1 MKYIPTAWMLRND
14 GVAIPCI
21 QHIYANVNELDET
34 LYAAEWLYKNTT
46 SEKVRKTVLR
56 LILSYGLMLD
66 GKTPIEALKKD
77 IRNKPYV
84 FITEDF
90 IDSISFSI
98 TNYPSGDIP
107 ELSKNVEMML
117 NREFTRTRY
126 GGIYNTLRGNQD
138 LYFRISTDNFEWI
151 DIFRNFIESFDAH
164 IETVTVV
171 RDEESTGDI
180 NTFYKTKSGEFI
192 NKMPLPEFMNADITT
207 NKG

>member
-1 MKYIPTAWMLRND
+1 MLRND

-21 QHIYANVNELDET
+21 QHIYANLNELDET

-46 SEKVRKTVLR
+46 SENTRETVLR

-66 GKTPIEALKKD
+66 GKTPVEALKKD

-98 TNYPSGDIP
+98 TNYPSGDIS

-151 DIFRNFIESFDAH
+151 EIFRSFIENFNRH

-180 NTFYKTKSGEFI
+180 NTFYKTKSDEFI
-192 NKMPLPEFMNADITT
+192 NKMPLSKFMNSDITT
-207 NKG
+207 K

>member
-1 MKYIPTAWMLRND
+1 MEYIPTAWMLRND
-14 GVAIPCI
+14 GVGIPCI
-21 QHIYANVNELDET
+21 QRIYANVNELDET
-34 LYAAEWLYKNTT
+34 LYAAEWLYKNTINKNT
-46 SEKVRKTVLR
+46 RETVLR
-56 LILSYGLMLD
+56 LILSYSLMLD
-66 GKTPIEALKKD
+66 GKTPVEALKKD

-84 FITEDF
+84 FLTEDF

-98 TNYPSGDIP
+98 TKYPSGDIS

-117 NREFTRTRY
+117 NEEFTRTRY
-126 GGIYNTLRGNQD
+126 GGMYNTIRGNQD

-151 DIFRNFIESFDAH
+151 EIFRNFIENFNRH

-192 NKMPLPEFMNADITT
+192 NKMPLSEFMSADITT
-207 NKG
+207 K

>member
-1 MKYIPTAWMLRND
+1 MKYIPTAWMLHND

-46 SEKVRKTVLR
+46 SEKARETVLR
-56 LILSYGLMLD
+56 LILSYSLMLD
-66 GKTPIEALKKD
+66 GKTPVEALKKD

-98 TNYPSGDIP
+98 TKYPSGDIA

-117 NREFTRTRY
+117 NEEFTRTRY
-126 GGIYNTLRGNQD
+126 GGIYNTFRGNQD
-138 LYFRISTDNFEWI
+138 LYFRISADNFEWI
-151 DIFRNFIESFDAH
+151 DIFKNFIENFNGY

-180 NTFYKTKSGEFI
+180 NTFYKTKSGELI
-192 NKMPLPEFMNADITT
+192 NKMPLSEFMNADITT
-207 NKG
+207 K

>member
-21 QHIYANVNELDET
+21 QHIYANENELDET

-46 SEKVRKTVLR
+46 SKKARETVLR
-56 LILSYGLMLD
+56 LITSYGLMLN
-66 GKTPIEALKKD
+66 GKTPVEALKKD

-98 TNYPSGDIP
+98 TNYPSEDIA

-126 GGIYNTLRGNQD
+126 GGIYNTIRGNQD
-138 LYFRISTDNFEWI
+138 LYFRISADNFEWI
-151 DIFRNFIESFDAH
+151 EIFRNFIENFNGH

-180 NTFYKTKSGEFI
+180 NTVYRTKSGEFI
-192 NKMPLPEFMNADITT
+192 NKMPLSEFMNADITT
-207 NKG
+207 K

>member
-1 MKYIPTAWMLRND
+1 MEYIPTAWMLRND
-14 GVAIPCI
+14 GVAIPCV
-21 QHIYANVNELDET
+21 QHIYANLNELDET

-46 SEKVRKTVLR
+46 SEKARETVLR
-56 LILSYGLMLD
+56 LILSYGFQLD
-66 GKTPIEALKKD
+66 GKTPVEALKKD
-77 IRNKPYV
+77 IKSKPYV
-84 FITEDF
+84 FLTEDF

-98 TNYPSGDIP
+98 TNYPSGDIA

-138 LYFRISTDNFEWI
+138 LYFRISADNFEWI
-151 DIFRNFIESFDAH
+151 EIFRKFIENFNGH

-192 NKMPLPEFMNADITT
+192 NKMPLSEFMGSDITT
-207 NKG
+207 K

>member
-1 MKYIPTAWMLRND
+1 MEYIPTAWMLRND
-14 GVAIPCI
+14 GIAIPCI

-46 SEKVRKTVLR
+46 SEKARETVLR
-56 LILSYGLMLD
+56 LILSYSLMLD
-66 GKTPIEALKKD
+66 GKTPVEALKKD

-98 TNYPSGDIP
+98 TNYPSGDIA
-107 ELSKNVEMML
+107 ELSKSVEMML
-117 NREFTRTRY
+117 NEEFTRTRY

-138 LYFRISTDNFEWI
+138 LYFRISADNFEWI
-151 DIFRNFIESFDAH
+151 NIFRNFIENLNRH

-192 NKMPLPEFMNADITT
+192 NKMSLSEFMNADITT
-207 NKG
+207 K

>member
-1 MKYIPTAWMLRND
+1 MEYIPTAWMLRND
-14 GVAIPCI
+14 GMAIPCI

-46 SEKVRKTVLR
+46 SEKARETVLR
-56 LILSYGLMLD
+56 LILSYGLMLEEE
-66 GKTPIEALKKD
+66 TPVEALKKD

-84 FITEDF
+84 FLTEDF

-98 TNYPSGDIP
+98 TKHTLGDIS
-107 ELSKNVEMML
+107 ELSKNVEIML
-117 NREFTRTRY
+117 NEEFTRTRY
-126 GGIYNTLRGNQD
+126 GGMYNTIRGNQD

-151 DIFRNFIESFDAH
+151 EIFRSFIENFNRH

-180 NTFYKTKSGEFI
+180 NTFYKTKSDEFI
-192 NKMPLPEFMNADITT
+192 NKMPLSKFMNSDITT
-207 NKG
+207 K

>member
-1 MKYIPTAWMLRND
+1 MEYIPTAWMLRND

-46 SEKVRKTVLR
+46 SEKARETVLR
-56 LILSYGLMLD
+56 QILSYGLMLD
-66 GKTPIEALKKD
+66 GKMPVEALKKD

-98 TNYPSGDIP
+98 TKYHSGDIS
-107 ELSKNVEMML
+107 ELSKNVEIML

-126 GGIYNTLRGNQD
+126 GGIYNTIRGNKD
-138 LYFRISTDNFEWI
+138 LYFRISADNFEWI
-151 DIFRNFIESFDAH
+151 EIFRKFIENFNGH

-192 NKMPLPEFMNADITT
+192 NKMPLSEFMNADITT
-207 NKG
+207 K

>member
-1 MKYIPTAWMLRND
+1 MEYIPTAWMLRND

-46 SEKVRKTVLR
+46 SEKAREMVLR

-66 GKTPIEALKKD
+66 WKTPVEALKKD

-98 TNYPSGDIP
+98 TKYHSGDIA
-107 ELSKNVEMML
+107 ELLKNVEMML
-117 NREFTRTRY
+117 NEEFTRTRY

-138 LYFRISTDNFEWI
+138 LYFRISADNFEWI
-151 DIFRNFIESFDAH
+151 NIFRNFIENLNRH

-180 NTFYKTKSGEFI
+180 NTFYKTKSGKFI
-192 NKMPLPEFMNADITT
+192 NKMPLIEFMNADITT
-207 NKG
+207 K

>member
-1 MKYIPTAWMLRND
+1 MEYIPTAWMLRND
-14 GVAIPCI
+14 GIAIPCI

-46 SEKVRKTVLR
+46 SEKARETVLR
-56 LILSYGLMLD
+56 LILSYSLMLD
-66 GKTPIEALKKD
+66 GKTPVEALKKD

-98 TNYPSGDIP
+98 TNYPSGDIA
-107 ELSKNVEMML
+107 ELSKSVEMML
-117 NREFTRTRY
+117 NEEFTRTRY

-138 LYFRISTDNFEWI
+138 LYFRISADNFEWI
-151 DIFRNFIESFDAH
+151 NIFRNFIENLNRH

-171 RDEESTGDI
+171 RDEESTWDI

-192 NKMPLPEFMNADITT
+192 NKMSLSEFMNADITT
-207 NKG
+207 K

>member
-21 QHIYANVNELDET
+21 QHIYANVNELYET

-46 SEKVRKTVLR
+46 SEKARETVLR

-98 TNYPSGDIP
+98 TNYPSGDIS

-126 GGIYNTLRGNQD
+126 GGMYNTIRDNKD
-138 LYFRISTDNFEWI
+138 LYFRISVDNFEWI
-151 DIFRNFIESFDAH
+151 DIFKNFIENFNGY

-180 NTFYKTKSGEFI
+180 NTFYKTKSGELI
-192 NKMPLPEFMNADITT
+192 NKMPLVEFMSAGITT
-207 NKG
+207 K

>member
-1 MKYIPTAWMLRND
+1 MEYIPTAWMLRND
-14 GVAIPCI
+14 GMAIPCI

-46 SEKVRKTVLR
+46 SEKARETVLR

-66 GKTPIEALKKD
+66 GEMPVEALKKD

-98 TNYPSGDIP
+98 AKYPSGDIA

-117 NREFTRTRY
+117 NEEFTRTRY

-151 DIFRNFIESFDAH
+151 NIFRNFIENFNRH

-180 NTFYKTKSGEFI
+180 NTFYKTKSGELI
-192 NKMPLPEFMNADITT
+192 NKMPLVEFMSAGITT
-207 NKG
+207 K